1 MSTPETELLHRVL
14 AVVRESGD
22 LVREHWKRPRN
33 VRLKGRIDLVTDTD
47 MAVEAFL
54 KARLE
59 QVLPGST
66 FVAEESASSL
76 TPGEDCWIIDP
87 IDGTTNFAHG
97 VPFVATSI
105 GLWRNGGVA
114 LGVVDIPVM
123 GETFWATRGGGAWCN
138 GEPVHVSR
146 RMPLAESLVAT
157 GFPYTISEKVD
168 EVVDRLRRVL
178 VEARGVRRCG
188 AAAVDL
194 AYVAAGRY
202 EAFYEDDLKP
212 WDTAA
217 GWLLVEEAGGA
228 VTSFDGTAYG
238 FGRALLATNGLVHQD
253 LVSLL
258 VTEGK
263 R

>member
-1 MSTPETELLHRVL
+1 M
-14 AVVRESGD
+14 
-22 LVREHWKRPRN
+22 
-33 VRLKGRIDLVTDTD
+33 
-47 MAVEAFL
+47 
-54 KARLE
+54 
-59 QVLPGST
+59 
-66 FVAEESASSL
+66 
-76 TPGEDCWIIDP
+76 
-87 IDGTTNFAHG
+87 
-97 VPFVATSI
+97 
-105 GLWRNGGVA
+105 
-114 LGVVDIPVM
+114 
-123 GETFWATRGGGAWCN
+123 
-138 GEPVHVSR
+138 
-146 RMPLAESLVAT
+146 AT

-253 LVSLL
+253 MVSLL